1 MYGNGVGGIHYIHV
15 EFSKA
20 DVAEF
25 KALSPS
31 DGFISGLAY
40 IAMYLGSND
49 EMARY
54 MSHRKDNYRS
64 GESNLKILA
73 RGTASREDDIVGL
86 QLRDHLFVDQ

>member
-49 EMARY
+49 EM
-54 MSHRKDNYRS
+54 D
-64 GESNLKILA
+64 
-73 RGTASREDDIVGL
+73 GTCHIEKTTTAVASPT
-86 QLRDHLFVDQ
+86 